1 MEYALGTISSGQ
13 SKRRKKQK
21 YDVGYKIDTIFP
33 RKGNDELMTNND
45 ATSIIQINR
54 MRPTEFRLKYL
65 PGQFGLKHS
74 CSFF

>member
-1 MEYALGTISSGQ
+1 MMSATKSIRFFHGE
-13 SKRRKKQK
+13 
-21 YDVGYKIDTIFP
+21 
-33 RKGNDELMTNND
+33 GNDELMTNND

-65 PGQFGLKHS
+65 PGRFGLKHL